1 MTFADLFHLDVA
13 HCSTVFMLIYYLCIA
28 FLFLLAD
35 RVPMQFFASN
45 VESGYRILDRT
56 GEDVTDASIK
66 K

>member
-1 MTFADLFHLDVA
+1 
-13 HCSTVFMLIYYLCIA
+13 MLIYYLCIA